1 MKRVLIVDDSLE
13 LGRWLQTAL
22 TTMDSQ
28 IQATVYPSGEEALL
42 ESSRRPVDVLIT
54 DIRLA
59 GISGLEL
66 VRKIRKRYPGIR
78 IIVITGMQDMSLEK
92 QAKEL
97 GIDAFFRKPMD
108 IPSFLQAVNA
118 CLIVENTPAVSSA
131 AQPAPALPSQPLA
144 TRLETSTAPTS
155 VAISSLTV
163 LLDGLR
169 KDVGALAVLLLD
181 KEGQVV
187 TKSGAFPDS
196 SFEIRWPEALM
207 ETLRASIKISKLLE
221 SPQPRNLIA
230 FQGSAFDLVLSP
242 VGNYALVLA
251 LRTGRPILRLGLAFE
266 EILNMQKNLL
276 ALAPA
281 QASTGIPREPIP
293 SPLPSHPVRELPVA
307 PPLKTGPVAP
317 PPAAQKAAPVAPPA
331 PKPVDEPPSKEFAAL
346 FGGQGGLDT
355 QDVDDFWATAAGAH
369 SSGAGLTPGTDE
381 ITYEQARKMGLAPGL
396 DEEKP

>member
-118 CLIVENTPAVSSA
+118 CLKVENTPAVPPA
-131 AQPAPALPSQPLA
+131 AQPAPALPSQPPA

-181 KEGQVV
+181 EDGQVV

-196 SFEIRWPEALM
+196 SFEIRWPAALM

-251 LRTGRPILRLGLAFE
+251 LRTGRPILHLGLAFE

-276 ALAPA
+276 ALAPV
-281 QASTGIPREPIP
+281 QASAGISREHIP
-293 SPLPSHPVRELPVA
+293 APLPSHPVRELPVA
-307 PPLKTGPVAP
+307 PALKTGPVAP
-317 PPAAQKAAPVAPPA
+317 PPAAQKAAPSA

-346 FGGQGGLDT
+346 FGGQGGLST
-355 QDVDDFWATAAGAH
+355 QDVEDFWATAAGAH
-369 SSGAGLTPGTDE
+369 SSGAELTPGSDE